1 MWVYFFSMQLIFPNS
16 ILQKISKAFFLQ
28 KYFSFNVCFVKFVHL
43 IVDLGE
49 VFVQILCAHT
59 FFSFMGAK
67 IPLQLSVFFNSA
79 FAERLSFNGV
89 LELSR
94 QQLMNDK

>member
-1 MWVYFFSMQLIFPNS
+1 MWVYIFFSMKLTFPYFT
-16 ILQKISKAFFLQ
+16 LQKISKAFFLQ

-59 FFSFMGAK
+59 FFFIYGRKNTST
-67 IPLQLSVFFNSA
+67 VV
-79 FAERLSFNGV
+79 RLF
-89 LELSR
+89 
-94 QQLMNDK
+94 